1 MRNIDTYQKELI
13 GQLSGEFIMMSN
25 WFTKMVISLDLKVGH
40 NCTHLVNR
48 FKALISP
55 ILNNTTYMSTRLKS
69 NVN

>member
-1 MRNIDTYQKELI
+1 
-13 GQLSGEFIMMSN
+13 MMSN